1 METTMNPEQMVLSE
15 QIHMLIEQL
24 GGKDNIDSV
33 LPCATRLRIK
43 LKKQPVANAEKLKQ
57 QIPSIKYFILL
68 DRYAEI
74 IMDQGLAPKSDRKTI
89 WFDIGNLYADH
100 SAVCRFWYI
109 KRSGCF
115 SDYDWLA

>member
-43 LKKQPVANAEKLKQ
+43 LKTASSQCRKIKTAN
-57 QIPSIKYFILL
+57 PF
-68 DRYAEI
+68 
-74 IMDQGLAPKSDRKTI
+74 
-89 WFDIGNLYADH
+89 H
-100 SAVCRFWYI
+100 
-109 KRSGCF
+109 
-115 SDYDWLA
+115 

>member
-43 LKKQPVANAEKLKQ
+43 LKNSQ
-57 QIPSIKYFILL
+57 
-68 DRYAEI
+68 
-74 IMDQGLAPKSDRKTI
+74 
-89 WFDIGNLYADH
+89 
-100 SAVCRFWYI
+100 
-109 KRSGCF
+109 
-115 SDYDWLA
+115 

>member
-15 QIHMLIEQL
+15 QIHLLIDQL

-43 LKKQPVANAEKLKQ
+43 LQKQPAANVEKLKQ

-68 DRYAEI
+68 DRYAEVLWI
-74 IMDQGLAPKSDRKTI
+74 R
-89 WFDIGNLYADH
+89 
-100 SAVCRFWYI
+100 
-109 KRSGCF
+109 
-115 SDYDWLA
+115 DWLLLIRN